1 VCPTDPSLLV
11 CSECAP
17 PRANSIQQGLDCA
30 TACLDGFF
38 EEDYACTPCTQFNA
52 TTCPA
57 GSALV
62 PCGSYTDA
70 GCVPC
75 ASDTMPLNNAEW
87 AYLPDY
93 PGGPSAKCAWRC
105 VDGYTARSQPL
116 PAGVVPRWECVAQ
129 GTWSV
134 WDLFTV

>member
-1 VCPTDPSLLV
+1 V
-11 CSECAP
+11 
-17 PRANSIQQGLDCA
+17 
-30 TACLDGFF
+30 
-38 EEDYACTPCTQFNA
+38 
-52 TTCPA
+52 
-57 GSALV
+57 LV

-75 ASDTMPLNNAEW
+75 ANDTMPLNNAEW

-93 PGGPSAKCAWRC
+93 PGGPSAQCAWRC
-105 VDGYTARSQPL
+105 VDGYTARSQSL